1 MSEAPAIQ
9 DHTDT
14 PVPEE
19 TTETVDY
26 KAEAEKW
33 KSLSRKNE
41 DRARENAAKA
51 KRLDEIEEQS
61 KSALQKALEAQQAA
75 EKRAAEL
82 EVTALRARIAAQKGV
97 DVDLLTGNTEEEI
110 AAAADRLIAWRGEAA
125 PKVPAS
131 TSSDD
136 AGPRG
141 DQISGPAQ
149 LTRDDLK
156 DMTPKQINQARL
168 AGQLNTIMGV
178 S

>member
-1 MSEAPAIQ
+1 MSETPATQ
-9 DHTDT
+9 DPADT
-14 PVPEE
+14 NAPEE
-19 TTETVDY
+19 TTEMVDY

-61 KSALQKALEAQQAA
+61 KTDLQKAVDAQQAA
-75 EKRAAEL
+75 EKRASEL
-82 EVTALRARIAAQKGV
+82 EVQVLRASIAAQKGV
-97 DVDLLTGNTEEEI
+97 LPELLTGTTEEEI
-110 AAAADRLIAWRGEAA
+110 TQAADRLIQWRGDAT

-131 TSSDD
+131 TSSEV
-136 AGPRG
+136 AGERG
-141 DQISGPAQ
+141 DEVTGAKQ

-156 DMTPKQINQARL
+156 SMTSKQINQARM
-168 AGQLNTIMGV
+168 AGQLNTLMGV

>member
-1 MSEAPAIQ
+1 MSETPATQDPTDAPA
-9 DHTDT
+9 
-14 PVPEE
+14 PEE
-19 TTETVDY
+19 TTGTVDY

-61 KSALQKALEAQQAA
+61 KTDLQKAIDAQQAA
-75 EKRAAEL
+75 EKRASEL
-82 EVTALRARIAAQKGV
+82 EVQVLRASIAAQKGV
-97 DVDLLTGNTEEEI
+97 LPELLTGTTEEEI
-110 AAAADRLIAWRGEAA
+110 TQAADRLIQWRGDAT

-131 TSSDD
+131 TSSEV
-136 AGPRG
+136 AGEIG
-141 DQISGPAQ
+141 DEVTGAKQ

-156 DMTPKQINQARL
+156 SMTSKQINEARKK
-168 AGQLNTIMGV
+168 GQLNTIMGV

>member
-1 MSEAPAIQ
+1 M
-9 DHTDT
+9 
-14 PVPEE
+14 
-19 TTETVDY
+19 TT
-26 KAEAEKW
+26 
-33 KSLSRKNE
+33 SR
-41 DRARENAAKA
+41 